1 LGLVIPHEGL
11 IGQQAISLPPLK
23 QSKMTETNLMVGIDV
38 SKKNFDIALPNQK
51 GYLSQQYSNDVKG
64 FKQLLK
70 ALPPGVQCVMEATGP
85 YYLRLATYLYLN
97 GIKVSVVNPLVI
109 KRFSQMRL
117 LRAKTDKADAK
128 MIAEYGKAE
137 QPALWKPSEGYLL
150 ELQQLETVLEQY
162 GRQHTAML
170 NQQEA
175 FIQSGAINKTVL
187 QSLNQSL
194 KHLEKQ
200 CKRVEERMKELIEQQ
215 HNDLLIR
222 LSSIPGIGNQTA
234 IMLIAITGG
243 FKKFTTSKQLSS
255 YIGICPRIVESGTS
269 VKGKGKI
276 CKLGMSRIRRLL
288 YLCTWS
294 AIKWN
299 STCKEMYERMISRG
313 KPKMVALIAVANKLL
328 RQAFAIGMS
337 NNKYIK
343 DFQPKACF

>member
-1 LGLVIPHEGL
+1 
-11 IGQQAISLPPLK
+11 
-23 QSKMTETNLMVGIDV
+23 MTNTNLIVGIDV
-38 SKKNFDIALPNQK
+38 SKKTFDAALPNNR

-70 ALPPGVQCVMEATGP
+70 ALPDGACCIMEATGP
-85 YYLRLATYLYLN
+85 YYLRLATYLHTN
-97 GIKVSVVNPLVI
+97 GVLVSVVNPLVI

-117 LRAKTDKADAK
+117 IRAKTDKADAR
-128 MIAEYGKAE
+128 MIAEYGKTE
-137 QPALWKPSEGYLL
+137 QPDLWKPSEGYVL

-162 GRQHTAML
+162 GRQRTVML

-175 FIQSGAINKTVL
+175 FTQSGVISKVVI

-200 CKRVEERMKELIEQQ
+200 CIIVEKRMKELINEQ

-234 IMLIAITGG
+234 IMLIVITDG
-243 FKKFTTSKQLSS
+243 FKKFSNSRQLSS
-255 YIGICPRIVESGTS
+255 YIGMCPRIIESGTS
-269 VKGKGKI
+269 VKGKAKI
-276 CKLGMSRIRRLL
+276 CKLGMSRMRRLL

-294 AIKWN
+294 AVRCN
-299 STCKEMYERMISRG
+299 QTCKEMFERMVLKG

-328 RQAFAIGMS
+328 RQAFAIGTS
-337 NNKYIK
+337 NTKYQK
-343 DFQPKACF
+343 DFQPKTCF